1 MIGSSE
7 IGNVFVKTTD
17 NRGSTAEELA
27 DRAVGK
33 VMGIF
38 QLADPNVA
46 HEHVYRTLLFYFKE
60 AQTAE
65 RTTISGKLMQQGR
78 GDLAKIIGEL

>member
-7 IGNVFVKTTD
+7 IGNVFVKTTQ
-17 NRGSTAEELA
+17 NRGSTAEELT

-38 QLADPNVA
+38 RLADPDA
-46 HEHVYRTLLFYFKE
+46 AEEHVRRTLLFYLKE

-65 RTTISGKLMQQGR
+65 RTTISGKLMHQGR
-78 GDLAKIIGEL
+78 DDLAKIIGEL

>member
-1 MIGSSE
+1 MIGSAE

-17 NRGSTAEELA
+17 NRGSTAEELT

-38 QLADPNVA
+38 RLADPTVA
-46 HEHVYRTLLFYFKE
+46 EEHVRRTLLFYLKE

-65 RTTISGKLMQQGR
+65 RTTLSGKLVQQGR
-78 GDLAKIIGEL
+78 GDLAQIIGEL